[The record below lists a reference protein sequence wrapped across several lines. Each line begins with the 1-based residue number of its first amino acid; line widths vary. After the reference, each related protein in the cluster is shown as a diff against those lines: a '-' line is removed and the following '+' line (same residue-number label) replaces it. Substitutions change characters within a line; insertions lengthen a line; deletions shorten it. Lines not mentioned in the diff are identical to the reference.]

1 MIKSADKDNT
11 GFVSCNE
18 FSDLLKQNLF
28 DVAENLNVEIEGQGQ
43 GQGQRKPRKG
53 NMHRSMIGK
62 KPKGLRSTYISKKTM
77 RR

>member
-1 MIKSADKDNT
+1 MIKSADKDLT

-28 DVAENLNVEIEGQGQ
+28 DVAENLDVELENPKAKQ
-43 GQGQRKPRKG
+43 KKSKG
-53 NMHRSMIGK
+53 NAHRSMIGR
-62 KPKGLRSTYISKKTM
+62 KPTSLRSTYMSKRTN